1 MSEVKATKHTLAANL
16 NRLMDTHLSLSS
28 NPKLAKRS
36 GLGIGTIARTRNADV
51 SVNLDTLDSIAACF
65 DLQPWQL
72 LVHGL
77 DPLHPPVLR
86 SLSAAEADLFERL
99 RSVIV
104 DSTKTT

>member
-1 MSEVKATKHTLAANL
+1 MSDKNATKFALADNL
-16 NRLMDTHLSLSS
+16 NRLMAGNLSLNS

-36 GLGIGTIARTRNADV
+36 GLGLGTVARVRNADV
-51 SVNLDTLDSIAACF
+51 SVNLDTLDSLAACF

-72 LVHGL
+72 LVPKL

-86 SLSAAEADLFERL
+86 SLSSAEAELFERL

-104 DSTKTT
+104 QSTKE